1 MTIGRFI
8 RARFYLP
15 ACIIGILCIILVLN
29 GGCSSCA
36 NSDVAAQYV
45 SSEADFPYVG
55 IIELYPDCTWLL
67 IDNEGTFGG
76 TYSLD
81 GTRITLLPKNDDG
94 EAGLEATIGNG
105 SLYIY
110 IPGVGR
116 FYRR

>member
-1 MTIGRFI
+1 MTLRQFL
-8 RARFYLP
+8 RERFYLP
-15 ACIIGILCIILVLN
+15 ACIIGVLCVILVVN

-36 NSDVAAQYV
+36 NSNVTAQYA
-45 SSEADFPYVG
+45 SSEVDFPYVG
-55 IIELYPDCTWLL
+55 GIELYPDCTWLL
-67 IDNEGTFGG
+67 VDTEGTFGG

-94 EAGLEATIGNG
+94 EAGLEASISYD
-105 SLYIY
+105 SLY